1 MESDEEEEARDE
13 NKAGK
18 KENDK
23 EDNDDVYEDMNGF
36 HNLFREG
43 VGGVQQKFKGPSSGD
58 YKDER
63 DEEKMNGNDSN
74 KKGKLDENQE
84 KSDRDLEED
93 LMNDMLAQVISAK
106 ASSSST
112 GQKVYVMLTKD
123 KSEHKTLIIWN
134 PKLSWIFV
142 PEILAA
148 LLAHAA
154 RKTTSLMVLERTSSL
169 TWRGLTRG

>member
-1 MESDEEEEARDE
+1 MTSVGYDNKNKRWREYEQDDELDGGNVGNHHCELESDEEEEARDE

-84 KSDRDLEED
+84 ESDSDLDED
-93 LMNDMLAQVISAK
+93 S
-106 ASSSST
+106 
-112 GQKVYVMLTKD
+112 
-123 KSEHKTLIIWN
+123 
-134 PKLSWIFV
+134 
-142 PEILAA
+142 
-148 LLAHAA
+148 
-154 RKTTSLMVLERTSSL
+154 
-169 TWRGLTRG
+169 